1 MSMSPE
7 MDARLRAA
15 AEAEELARQRVLALV
30 DEAHADGG
38 TLREIGAAIGRSHTQ
53 VGRMVDA
60 RRIDREQANS

>member
-1 MSMSPE
+1 MTLPDY

-15 AEAEELARQRVLALV
+15 VAAEAEAHRLVLELVGL
-30 DEAHADGG
+30 AHAEGG

-60 RRIDREQANS
+60 ARAEASS